1 MFTLNPSLKK
11 QITSYVLV
19 LICGLLLFGCKDVN
33 QTSEKIVLE
42 ESIKIEK
49 YRPQFHFTPKEK
61 WMNDPNG
68 LVYNNGTY
76 HLFYQYYPDS
86 TVWGPMHWGHAKS
99 KDLLTW
105 KHRPIALYPDSLGY
119 IFSGSAVIDNE
130 NTAGFGKDAMVAIYT
145 YHDPVKEKAGQIDYQ
160 TQGIAYSLDDGETWT
175 KYKGNPVISNPG
187 IRDFRDPKVS
197 WYEEKEAWQ
206 MVLVAKD
213 EVQFYESKDLK
224 AWEKISTFR
233 FDDKPP
239 LGVWEC
245 PDLFQLKVEGTE
257 EEKWVLIVSHGGNSL
272 PNGGSGTRYFVGDY
286 DGTTFTTDQKESQ
299 WIDYGT
305 DNYAGVTYNN
315 EPNGKRIFIGWMS
328 NWNYATTTP
337 TEKWR
342 SAMTLPRELQL
353 IKIDNKYLVKS
364 KLVDGFEAI
373 TEDISKEDLEGNFPT
388 QFQYTDLQQSIIAF
402 NAKINNKL
410 QIQFSNSEG
419 DTYSLGYEKAIGKFY
434 TNRTNSGNVNFNE
447 NFAKSSYQTMP
458 IGIYNNMK
466 VTIILDA
473 SSIEI
478 FINDGEYVMTNQIFP
493 NSNFTKFEVLKEND
507 SKIDNLN
514 IRKVATIL

>member
-1 MFTLNPSLKK
+1 MNQLKTFVILIVIAFLFSCK
-11 QITSYVLV
+11 HKVPNLVESSDKKTTS
-19 LICGLLLFGCKDVN
+19 IA
-33 QTSEKIVLE
+33 T
-42 ESIKIEK
+42 EK

-68 LVYNNGTY
+68 LVYNKGIY

-86 TVWGPMHWGHAKS
+86 TVWGPMHWGHAES

-105 KHRPIALYPDSLGY
+105 KHKPIALYPDNLGY
-119 IFSGSAVIDNE
+119 IFSGSAVIDKE
-130 NTAGFGKDAMVAIYT
+130 NTAGFGKNAMIAIYT
-145 YHDPVKEKAGQIDYQ
+145 YHNPVKEKDGQIDFQ
-160 TQGIAYSLDDGETWT
+160 TQGIAYSLNNGEIWT
-175 KYKGNPVISNPG
+175 KYNKNPVINNPG

-197 WYEEKEAWQ
+197 WYKEKEVWQ
-206 MVLVAKD
+206 MVLAAKD
-213 EVQFYESKDLK
+213 EIQFYESKNLK
-224 AWEKISTFR
+224 NWKKISTFR
-233 FDDKPP
+233 FDDNPP

-245 PDLFQLKVEGTE
+245 PDLFKLSVNGTD

-286 DGTTFTTDQKESQ
+286 DGTTFTTNQKESQ

-315 EPNGKRIFIGWMS
+315 EPSGKRIFIGWMS

-353 IKIDNKYLVKS
+353 IKKGSTYLIKS
-364 KLVDGFEAI
+364 KLVDSFKTI
-373 TEDISKEDLEGNFPT
+373 TADISKEEIKGNFPN
-388 QFQYTDLQQSIIAF
+388 QFEYAGLQQSIITF
-402 NAKINNKL
+402 DTKINNKL

-419 DTYSLGYEKAIGKFY
+419 DTYSLGYDKSNGKFF

-458 IGIYNNMK
+458 IGSLDKMK
-466 VTIILDA
+466 VIIVLDA

-478 FINDGEYVMTNQIFP
+478 FINDGEYVMTNQVFP

-507 SKIDNLN
+507 STIENFN
-514 IRKVATIL
+514 IQKVTTTL